1 MKLKNGYL
9 LYESG
14 GASYLLP
21 YGQNIADHR
30 HGMRLNE
37 SGKFLY
43 TALLRDPDLFADCTK
58 QEAEQKLL
66 ALLLAHYEANASEAP
81 ALLADIKSF
90 LSHLQRIDALS
101 DSEVQISAPERTCFR
116 IGPLT
121 LEFCGPK
128 ELIPPSF
135 FPFSCKPG
143 PKRPDQ
149 TVYLFPSAPLFHAG
163 GEVLIR
169 TEELMLLKNEEC
181 YLFLY
186 PAGHGI
192 SEVHLSLD
200 GQKAIFYCHCPFSDD
215 LPEQLF
221 HAIRFTFLVKA
232 QMEGLFA
239 VHSASVLYRG
249 KAWLFA
255 APSGT
260 GKSTHAALWNSLYKT
275 PVLNGDLNLIGFSD
289 DKPIVYG
296 IPWCGT
302 SAQFTANAYP
312 LGGIV
317 FLSQASHDSAAFV
330 TAEKAQLSVMRRM
343 VSPAWTKAMLSE
355 NLNFA
360 GNLSKKIPFFS
371 LACTKEAS
379 AAAAL
384 KKCIDSAL
392 TTA

>member
-9 LYESG
+9 LYESEE
-14 GASYLLP
+14 ASYLLP
-21 YGQNIADHR
+21 YGQNLADHR

-37 SGKFLY
+37 SGKLLY
-43 TALLRDPDLFADCTK
+43 SALLQNQEFFAGATEHD
-58 QEAEQKLL
+58 AEQKLL
-66 ALLLAHYEANASEAP
+66 TLLSAYYEAGASEAP
-81 ALLADIKSF
+81 ALLADIRAF
-90 LSHLQRIDALS
+90 LSHLRRIDALS
-101 DSEVQISAPERTCFR
+101 DSGTQISAPESACFR
-116 IGPLT
+116 IGALT
-121 LEFCGPK
+121 LKFCGPK

-135 FPFSCKPG
+135 FSFSCKQELE
-143 PKRPDQ
+143 RTDQ
-149 TVYLFPSAPLFHAG
+149 TVYLFPSAPVFRAG
-163 GEVLIR
+163 GEALIR
-169 TEELMLLKNEEC
+169 TDELTLLKNEEC

-186 PAGHGI
+186 PAGYGI
-192 SEVHLSLD
+192 SEARLSLD
-200 GQKAIFYCHCPFSDD
+200 GQKACFYCPHPFSDD

-221 HAIRFTFLVKA
+221 HALRFTFLVKA

-249 KAWLFA
+249 KAWLFS

-289 DKPIVYG
+289 GRPFVYG

-302 SAQFTANAYP
+302 SGRFTADVYP

-317 FLSQASHDSAAFV
+317 FLKQAPYDSAAV
-330 TAEKAQLSVMRRM
+330 LETEKAQLSVMRRT
-343 VSPAWTKAMLSE
+343 VSPAWTKAMLSK

-360 GNLSKKIPFFS
+360 ERLSKKIPFFS
-371 LACTKEAS
+371 LACTKEAT

-384 KKCIDSAL
+384 KKCIDSASI
-392 TTA
+392 